1 MPSPFPGM
9 DPYLEAHWGDIHQ
22 RLVIYASDE
31 LQSHLPSDLRARVE
45 ERVFVHYEEEL
56 LRVIVPDVRIRE
68 RVRSTVSNPI
78 STQVEETG
86 VATVV
91 ADHSSD
97 PIEIT
102 IESEPVTEGYI
113 EIIEKNGGRVV
124 TIIEVVSL
132 ANKFA
137 GEGRQKY
144 RKKLAEMKKAGVNI
158 VEIDLLRRGPWVLMP
173 PRDRVPKSHRDPYRI
188 SVWRSM
194 REDTIQM
201 YQATMQHPLPVIHIP
216 LRPSDKDVPLDLQAL
231 IARCYLNGAYD
242 DIDYTEGPDVPLSS
256 ADTRWLHHWLC
267 EKGLREMQT

>member
-1 MPSPFPGM
+1 MKRSFGLRQLLTHMETKSMPSPFPGM

-102 IESEPVTEGYI
+102 IESEPVTE
-113 EIIEKNGGRVV
+113 
-124 TIIEVVSL
+124 
-132 ANKFA
+132 
-137 GEGRQKY
+137 
-144 RKKLAEMKKAGVNI
+144 
-158 VEIDLLRRGPWVLMP
+158 
-173 PRDRVPKSHRDPYRI
+173 
-188 SVWRSM
+188 
-194 REDTIQM
+194 
-201 YQATMQHPLPVIHIP
+201 
-216 LRPSDKDVPLDLQAL
+216 
-231 IARCYLNGAYD
+231 
-242 DIDYTEGPDVPLSS
+242 
-256 ADTRWLHHWLC
+256 
-267 EKGLREMQT
+267 